1 MIDFI
6 SDNLNNNNIDE
17 NAVMQILNS
26 AIDVLQYYIDKKNR
40 NLNFDHKKLEDE
52 IMDLI
57 IQENLLYDLIHHAII
72 SNQTTKS
79 NVEYIYTQIKEIR
92 MEKYFQYL
100 SRKNI

>member
-6 SDNLNNNNIDE
+6 SENLNNNIDE
-17 NAVMQILNS
+17 STVIQILKS
-26 AIDVLQYYIDKKNR
+26 ANTVLQYSIDKKNK

-72 SNQTTKS
+72 SNPITKS
-79 NVEYIYTQIKEIR
+79 NAEYIYKQIKEIR

-100 SRKNI
+100 SSKNI